1 MEQGNHTCYAAVKV
15 NTKIQIFKQGRP
27 SRVTKRGITAKMERI
42 IQQRTRGCLKFAL
55 KVERIT
61 NIQKDFINSI
71 RYQKRNLKLIIGG
84 PGRSS
89 GVGNSN
95 L

>member
-1 MEQGNHTCYAAVKV
+1 MRHHCKNGKNYSTE
-15 NTKIQIFKQGRP
+15 NTWMSKI
-27 SRVTKRGITAKMERI
+27 
-42 IQQRTRGCLKFAL
+42 CLKE